1 MKAIHNLSKEARQ
14 EIINILLE
22 KRSRKELAEE
32 LGITPAA
39 IVKFTKGLTHPSDDT
54 ILKALEIASDD
65 EKEKIV
71 NIILNDLVNSV
82 IEVFS
87 EYPNVTTEKI
97 DELKKILDE
106 IEGRKLLASSGFI

>member
-54 ILKALEIASDD
+54 ILKTFEIAND
-65 EKEKIV
+65 EEKKRIV
-71 NIILNDLVNSV
+71 DVILNDLVNSV

-87 EYPNVTTEKI
+87 EYPDANTEKI

-106 IEGRKLLASSGFI
+106 IEGRKLLASSGFV